1 MAKSTG
7 KRPAPRVAN
16 PGSNTWRTSSGKYD
30 GVNNPAKS
38 TGSRPV
44 PKVARNTPPTPTK
57 PGAVKRPIKHTSM
70 PAKSTSNSESR
81 GRQYG
86 TGIPVE

>member
-16 PGSNTWRTSSGKYD
+16 PGTNTWRTGSGSYD
-30 GVNNPAKS
+30 GVSNPAKA
-38 TGSRPV
+38 TGTRPV
-44 PKVARNTPPTPTK
+44 PKVARNKLPTPTQS
-57 PGAVKRPIKHTSM
+57 GAVKRPIKRTPM
-70 PAKSTSNSESR
+70 PANSTTNRESR

-86 TGIPVE
+86 TGMNVE